1 MFCQRAKSSL
11 WNQIK
16 ADITGVDILIPE
28 NTETALLGAAIIAGV
43 SVGVYKDYNEAVKK
57 MYEIKKRPENKK
69 FVIQVADISQII
81 AYRPHIELEIKIILG
96 KFWPGPLTVILNTK
110 YGKTGF
116 RMPDNKTT
124 LAVIREADFP
134 LMVTS
139 ANISG
144 EKSLLSAK
152 DAISVFNGLIEVVV
166 NDKTKAKGI
175 ASTVLDCSEK
185 PFKILRK
192 GPLGQALKR
201 HQKDILWSA

>member
-1 MFCQRAKSSL
+1 M
-11 WNQIK
+11 
-16 ADITGVDILIPE
+16 ITRIITVNAEFPEKEKIAEAVDIIRAGGIACLP
-28 NTETALLGAAIIAGV
+28 TETVFGLACNG
-43 SVGVYKDYNEAVKK
+43 DDNEAVKK